1 MYVNCPVYY
10 TPSPLPFYSP
20 SPPPPLSPPTPPL
33 LPLPFYPISPSPP
46 PPLHLLRG
54 KLTLL
59 GRTHNKVLFLVVE
72 PMRGDEGESP
82 ELLTKEEKSPELLTK
97 KEEKWGKI

>member
-1 MYVNCPVYY
+1 MYIVPCILPH
-10 TPSPLPFYSP
+10 PCHSIPLL
-20 SPPPPLSPPTPPL
+20 PLLLSPL
-33 LPLPFYPISPSPP
+33 LPLPFYHISPSPP